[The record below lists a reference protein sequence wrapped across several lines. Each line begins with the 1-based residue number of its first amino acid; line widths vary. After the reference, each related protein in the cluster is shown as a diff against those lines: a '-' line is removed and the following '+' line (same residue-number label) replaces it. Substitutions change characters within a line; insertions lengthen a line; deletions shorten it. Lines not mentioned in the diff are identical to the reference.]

1 MGTPGTD
8 LDQLSTYNALTSTS
22 GRGGVEMK
30 TAGHD
35 WWWAMTVTQE
45 SFLEEGLVMNRVVQF
60 YCKEAGNWPEDFT
73 RQLTRAIAGWSNAH
87 LARCYAVGLTG
98 EKIKV
103 YVDAHRE
110 SPPML

>member
-1 MGTPGTD
+1 
-8 LDQLSTYNALTSTS
+8 
-22 GRGGVEMK
+22 
-30 TAGHD
+30 
-35 WWWAMTVTQE
+35 MTETQE
-45 SFLEEGLVMNRVVQF
+45 KLLEEGLVMSRVVQF

-73 RQLTRAIAGWSNAH
+73 LQLTRAIAGWSDAH